1 MMAELPHFFIPKDH
15 FQGEVIFVTGDPLHH
30 LKQVLRLKE
39 GDLAILLDGIGG
51 CCRVRLEH
59 LTRNSARAL
68 VLERW
73 QEIETA
79 LPIHLLQGLPKGDK
93 FDLILQKGTE
103 LGITSFHPVLT
114 QRSVP
119 QPDSQRLAKRY
130 QRWDRIVSEAA
141 RQSRRCVLPKI
152 SPLQPLSR
160 TLPPDADNLR
170 LVLWEAGARPFSSV
184 LPERRPKAVS
194 LLVGPEGGFAA
205 DEIVLIE
212 ESGYQPVHMG
222 PRILRTE
229 TAGLA
234 AAGILQYLYGDLNR
248 APHESEEIP

>member
-15 FQGEVIFVTGDPLHH
+15 FQDDAVIVTGAPLHH
-30 LKQVLRLKE
+30 LRQVLRLKE
-39 GDLAILLDGIGG
+39 GDLAIFLDGSGG
-51 CCRVRLEH
+51 CCRVRLEN
-59 LTRNSARAL
+59 LAGDSARAL

-73 QEIETA
+73 QETETA

-103 LGITSFHPVLT
+103 LGITSFQPVLT
-114 QRSVP
+114 RRSIP
-119 QPDSQRLAKRY
+119 QPDAQRFAKRY
-130 QRWDRIVSEAA
+130 QRWHRIVSEAA
-141 RQSRRCVLPKI
+141 RQSRRSFLPRI
-152 SPLQPLSR
+152 SPPEPLSR
-160 TLPPDADNLR
+160 ILPSAADNLR
-170 LVLWEAGARPFSSV
+170 LVLWEAGARPLASV
-184 LPERRPKAVS
+184 LPELRPQGVS

-205 DEIVLIE
+205 DEIALIE
-212 ESGYQPVHMG
+212 ERGYQPVHMG

>member
-15 FQGEVIFVTGDPLHH
+15 FQDDAVFVTGDPLHH

-39 GDLAILLDGIGG
+39 GDLAIFLDGSGG
-51 CCRVRLEH
+51 CCRVRLET
-59 LTRNSARAL
+59 LARDSARAL
-68 VLERW
+68 VLDRW
-73 QEIETA
+73 QEKETA

-103 LGITSFHPVLT
+103 LGITSFQPVLT
-114 QRSVP
+114 RHSVP
-119 QPDSQRLAKRY
+119 QPDAQRFAKRC
-130 QRWDRIVSEAA
+130 QRWNRIVSEAA
-141 RQSRRCVLPKI
+141 RQSRRSILPEVAPPE
-152 SPLQPLSR
+152 PLPRSLRSR
-160 TLPPDADNLR
+160 SDSLR
-170 LVLWEAGARPFSSV
+170 LALWEAGARPLASV
-184 LPERRPKAVS
+184 LPEQRPEGVS

-212 ESGYQPVHMG
+212 ESGYLPVHLG